1 MIQGGIHIK
10 FYDYV
15 TSPQRV
21 FADALVLFTINLR
34 KGTDLSAHLQMMR

>member
-21 FADALVLFTINLR
+21 FTDALVLFTINWR
-34 KGTDLSAHLQMMR
+34 KGTDFSAHLQVLC